1 MARLVSLPFWLV
13 ALLVLLA
20 AWAAL
25 DRLLV
30 PGVRWYLRR
39 RVNRAIDE
47 LNTRLRLKIPP
58 FHRTRRRVLIDRLVF
73 DPKVIEAVDSQ
84 AREQGVPR
92 AVLASRAERYAREIV
107 PAFNAYFYFRVG
119 YWVSKRVA
127 QLLYRVRLGFSDE
140 AGLAA
145 LSPDSTVV
153 FLMNHRS
160 NMDYVL
166 VAYLAADRTALSY
179 AVGEWARI
187 WPLQTLIRS
196 TGAYFVRRNSGDPLY
211 RRVLERYIHMA
222 TAAGVPQAVY
232 PEGGLSRDG
241 RLRPPKLGILDY
253 MLRSFDPVH
262 GERDLVF
269 IPVGINYDRVLEDRT
284 LLLGARTETPP
295 RRGPL
300 FALATTL
307 RFVGRNLSLMVRSR
321 WHRFG
326 YACVNFGPP
335 LSMRGYLRERGLDL
349 RHLSREERSAEM
361 ERLGAELMR
370 EIGGVIPAL
379 PVPLVATVLVASA
392 GEPLSELELKD
403 RTYRLMTGL
412 ERAGAHVYIP
422 RRDQD
427 YAIVAGLRMLTLR
440 HLVEEKEG
448 LYAAV
453 PGELPLLRYYAG
465 SIAHLVQNAEF
476 DRQME
481 AAERVL
487 RENHDVLRD
496 LAGPDPGSR

>member
-1 MARLVSLPFWLV
+1 MTRLVSLPLWLV
-13 ALLVLLA
+13 AVLALLA

-30 PGVRWYLRR
+30 PGARWYLRR

-47 LNTRLRLKIPP
+47 LNTRLRLKIPA
-58 FHRTRRRVLIDRLVF
+58 FHRTRRRVLIDRLAY
-73 DPKVIEAVDSQ
+73 DPKVVEAVDQ
-84 AREQGVPR
+84 AAREQGVPR
-92 AVLASRAERYAREIV
+92 AVLAARAERYAREIV
-107 PAFNAYFYFRVG
+107 PAFNAYFYFRIG
-119 YWVSKRVA
+119 YWLSKRVA
-127 QLLYRVRLGFSDE
+127 QTLYRVRLGFSDE

-145 LSPDSTVV
+145 LAPGSTVV
-153 FLMNHRS
+153 FVMNHRS

-166 VAYLAADRTALSY
+166 VGYLAADRTALSY

-196 TGAYFVRRNSGDPLY
+196 TGAYFVRRSSGDPLY

-241 RLRPPKLGILDY
+241 RLRLPKLGILDY

-284 LLLGARTETPP
+284 LLLDLDPDRR
-295 RRGPL
+295 RRG
-300 FALATTL
+300 ALHALLTSL
-307 RFVGRNLSLMVRSR
+307 RFAGRNLSLMLRSR

-326 YACVNFGPP
+326 YACVNFGSP
-335 LSMRGYLRERGLDL
+335 LSMRAYLAERNLDL
-349 RHLSREERSAEM
+349 RQLAAAERSAEL
-361 ERLGAELMR
+361 ERLGARLMR

-392 GEPLSELELKD
+392 GEPLSELELKS
-403 RTYRLMTGL
+403 RAWRLMGEL
-412 ERAGAHVYIP
+412 EAAGAHVYIP

-440 HLVEEKEG
+440 HLIAEQDG
-448 LYAAV
+448 LFSAV
-453 PGELPLLRYYAG
+453 PAELPLLRYYA
-465 SIAHLVQNAEF
+465 SSLAHLLAE
-476 DRQME
+476 
-481 AAERVL
+481 
-487 RENHDVLRD
+487 
-496 LAGPDPGSR
+496 PGGANPEPLSSV

>member
-1 MARLVSLPFWLV
+1 MTRLVSLPLWLV
-13 ALLVLLA
+13 ALLALLA

-30 PGVRWYLRR
+30 PGARWYLRR

-47 LNTRLRLKIPP
+47 LNTRLRLKIPA
-58 FHRTRRRVLIDRLVF
+58 FHRTRRRVLIDRLAY
-73 DPKVIEAVDSQ
+73 DPKVVEAVDQ
-84 AREQGVPR
+84 AAREQGVPR
-92 AVLASRAERYAREIV
+92 AVLAARAERYAREIV
-107 PAFNAYFYFRVG
+107 PAFNAYFYFRIG
-119 YWVSKRVA
+119 YWLSKRVA
-127 QLLYRVRLGFSDE
+127 RTLYRVRLGFSDE

-145 LSPDSTVV
+145 LEPGSTVV
-153 FLMNHRS
+153 FVMNHRS

-166 VAYLAADRTALSY
+166 VGYLAADRTALSY

-196 TGAYFVRRNSGDPLY
+196 TGAYFVRRSSGDPLY

-284 LLLGARTETPP
+284 LLLDLAPDRRRQGA
-295 RRGPL
+295 L
-300 FALATTL
+300 HALLTSL
-307 RFVGRNLSLMVRSR
+307 RFAGRNLSLMLRSR

-326 YACVNFGPP
+326 YACVNFGSP
-335 LSMRGYLRERGLDL
+335 LSMRAYLRQRGERGLDL
-349 RHLSREERSAEM
+349 RHLPAAERSAEL
-361 ERLGAELMR
+361 ERLGALLMR
-370 EIGGVIPAL
+370 EIGGVIPVL

-392 GEPLSELELKD
+392 GAPLSELELKS
-403 RTYRLMTGL
+403 RAFRLMGDL
-412 ERAGAHVYIP
+412 EAAGAHVYIP

-440 HLVEEKEG
+440 HLIAETDG

-453 PGELPLLRYYAG
+453 PAELPLLRYYAS
-465 SIAHLVQNAEF
+465 SIAHLLSV
-476 DRQME
+476 
-481 AAERVL
+481 
-487 RENHDVLRD
+487 
-496 LAGPDPGSR
+496 